1 MHHPLES
8 PTALS
13 PDASRLSRWIETFA
27 SLSEPG
33 PGVTRLAYSSLERRS
48 HAVFGE
54 YMASLGLVVETDA
67 AGNTIAELPATT
79 DAGREGAIGTGS
91 HLDSVPEGGRFDGT
105 VGVIAGMEVARIAV
119 EHEIPRRRPW
129 RFVAFASEEGA
140 RFGQACNGSRMVAGL
155 TTSADLE
162 RFHDKDGVSMASA
175 MEGVGLAPDAVESA
189 KWRGEDWFAFVEVH
203 IEQGGVLE
211 SKNVRVGVVDVISG
225 STRVEVTV
233 RGQASHT
240 GGTPMHLRRDALV
253 TAAECVLAGQMI
265 ATDPEHHG
273 TRITVGR
280 LDVHPGSITT
290 IPGRVVFS
298 VDVRDVDSDRQRL
311 TAEAL
316 VARFEQIA
324 RSRGTQLTVAVIGDT
339 SPAVLPSWIAEHIA
353 AGAAEAGLSYRMLPS
368 GASHDSQQINR
379 VVPTGMVFVP
389 SRDGLSHVPEEFTE
403 TSEIADGTAVLLQ
416 AMKRLDA
423 AS

>member
-8 PTALS
+8 SSTLPV
-13 PDASRLSRWIETFA
+13 DVSRLSRWIETFA

-54 YMASLGLVVETDA
+54 HMMSLGLVVETDA
-67 AGNTIAELPATT
+67 AGNTIAELPSTT
-79 DAGREGAIGTGS
+79 DAGEAAIGTGS

-140 RFGQACNGSRMVAGL
+140 RFGQACNGSRMIAGL

-175 MEGVGLAPDAVESA
+175 MEGVGLAPEAVESA
-189 KWRGEDWFAFVEVH
+189 QWRSEDWFAFVEVH

-211 SKNVRVGVVDVISG
+211 SKDVRVGVVDVISG
-225 STRVEVTV
+225 STRLEVTV
-233 RGQASHT
+233 LGQASHT

-253 TAAECVLAGQMI
+253 TAAECVLAGQTI

-273 TRITVGR
+273 TRVTVGR

-290 IPGRVVFS
+290 IPGRVVFT

-316 VARFEQIA
+316 VTRFEQIA